1 MKYSRNLS
9 KAVSLAMAML
19 IALMPIAGAARI
31 SGYAVATMSTL
42 DIEASLPQYAKSPT
56 IVVEGRTKPLASVH
70 VYVNDA
76 RVRVGNAANDGTFK
90 FTGIPIKEGENTV
103 RLEPHEGTATGTVR
117 DYKVTLDTKP
127 PVVKYE
133 KEIPASTTANS
144 ITISGDVNEHVTI
157 KYRAI
162 NKQDTKAPDLIGN
175 LRVNKAEQTAMELV
189 WDPSTATDLKEYL
202 VERNGRR
209 IAISSVPTYRDIN
222 LKPGTEYSYSVSAV
236 DTSCNVG
243 VSADI
248 LTSTKTGGNATA
260 ILPPEVNLSCETPY
274 QVTTAGSPFSIT
286 IPLIAGNNEVE
297 VIFEDAAGNRETFAQ
312 TVRMD
317 NAGPKFLET
326 NLDKISPS
334 YIPDVTIKGKLDEQA
349 TVFVFINDEKTPS
362 EHKVTD
368 ADGSFSIKT
377 KLRTDVRIKK
387 GPQKTTVEVGEG
399 WANKIRLEAIDLA
412 GNKATFG
419 PHDVDFLLCGLG
431 TWWIANVGEALPNI
445 MLPRLMIQ
453 GIQQIGIP
461 FNISYIGSN
470 TVKLGRVDVRPIMLA
485 KGGEK
490 DYDHDWVNVQSFTRV
505 KGPKDTVG
513 YVQIQFENVEPLP
526 DSPDAGPNEK
536 ERALSKH
543 RIGECLVPGV
553 GCVKL
558 FLQMEIQFQEIMQI
572 RPTDPKMPVV
582 TPQIIP
588 RTQKVCL
595 PIEVAI
601 DQTIPNDIIPK
612 GMLRQAVALTGKAI
626 NLIDKV
632 LKPITTIGEYVL
644 YGCLASNVWLMFNF
658 FSEKL
663 ACEGTALTG
672 GWNPAVAEAGICDA
686 VYGSGAGQKSDATKK
701 SACDKCQKT
710 IESRKKFETDI
721 MHGLCDRIGCPSA
734 PTLSYYIKG
743 QVGNAQELG
752 IENVNSNPELAK
764 WAVDGR
770 IYSGNDCAFSYRT
783 TTGKG
788 QMDYITPTY
797 VGSTSI
803 MNTVVNRPQGI
814 SDAEYAT
821 LRQSAQTPYNK
832 LGIKEL
838 FGIAKG
844 NTPTAFPSGPDAKEC
859 KKTLHPAHPNC
870 CGLQYQREWS
880 SACGV
885 GTTLGADLDL
895 FDELKESTCLAAQ
908 QANSQDMKDL
918 KCNALWN
925 SVAGF
930 CEGKTGTA
938 NAVPISLDAV
948 WSDGPLP
955 TRPGADNNEVFLFVI
970 PRDYTAGR
978 TSLASPAIPLLG
990 GGGTTPGYSIYA
1002 GYASRTPTFERMS
1015 DQEKGITARDPTKL
1029 YQYKLN
1035 SGLTAAFEVDV
1046 SSCFGQGPV
1055 VRAEKSATA
1064 EKTDQ
1069 ETQIA
1074 CLNEKL
1080 CKGRTDSG
1088 YTIKPCERAN
1098 LQIAWQKI
1106 NDIVAVPD
1114 QQYIVRPMSGFLRS
1128 IQCVCLPAVT
1138 SYLHMWRSV
1147 LGAFHAC
1154 FTKILLT
1161 GEGSAGFCAAKLS
1174 GTICDLLYEAI
1185 SCFTEKFN
1193 SPGVG
1198 ERAEGD
1204 LGFGNILGAMTG
1216 AGTAV
1221 SRSVTER
1228 YGTAGPFQ
1236 SLFSERKLVHAICIW
1251 AFTGTWDLNM
1261 QGLFQQQ
1268 VEEIPVD
1275 TEGALTTCE
1284 RTFISY
1290 DPTTSPSGLTT
1301 WAYRIAGGLIAG
1313 ADVRYRL
1320 VLKCSSGFNC
1330 DPRTYV
1336 DGKCDCSGKEQV
1348 IPISS
1353 PELGRGMAKKFDL
1366 VNFDAPFVVSP
1377 QNSYDMAG
1385 YRYDA
1390 ASLEWDWT
1398 DLQTKQQRTGKAEC
1412 SIRETM
1418 GGNAPVFCALDAF
1431 SGKFRCMFGEQES
1444 GIRITDPQPLYPDNQ
1459 SVFALTDSLNFT
1471 MNVKQKFPE
1480 EKRAQTSATKFM
1492 TYEIRDAAGKVVEG
1506 SFEDGTIRPLQTTI
1520 DDVSSNYR
1528 LATNGVYTERVPE
1541 PVDETPLAKFKLNED
1556 TIKRHS
1562 LSTTEGVQQRMWGV
1576 DTLKRFVTFLNVKE
1590 GNLAATAKYRFLINF
1605 PDYGK
1610 NPTAGDA
1617 KYEIRLINPS
1627 APDTLEPTAQKGWLN
1642 YAGEVLATGQQSTE
1656 LPTNDVSFTY
1666 KSGFKDVSGS
1676 IQFSRIVFN
1685 VNALQI
1691 LVTYTPPEDKA
1702 GTAGCNADKTLTWK
1716 AIFTVYDADR
1726 QGRQTEQVSTD
1737 PETGEQQQ
1745 KQVTFQVRC
1754 ASKSQ
1759 VAKIT
1764 VAPVAFE
1771 AAVTGLIALINKAK
1785 TDEQTALNEIASMKT
1800 RQDVA
1805 KITTYLKALAQNERD
1820 ALVAINVSARS
1831 IKDEARR
1838 TSVQNLP
1845 LISALE
1851 PAAKS
1856 FEASIKVLE
1865 AALPGDIATR
1875 VNEELAKTETT
1886 LKDLQSKKDDALARL
1901 SGQTVESLS
1910 YVEDT
1915 CKDVKTI
1922 ASAATSMTLPT
1933 EMYGRFKEAGYDTTD
1948 KIKAVCGIP
1957 QDYDLKIRVE
1967 PITTATTSSTTAAQT
1982 GGTAPAGQPL
1992 PAITYET
1999 APSAATVKQKLQG
2012 QVAYIKLA
2020 NTWSFTPNVGA
2031 AKITF
2036 EPGTQ
2041 IKFIKT
2047 VETTET
2053 APGFWTPQ
2061 AYANPGQANLV
2072 EVSTTAGVYDLNMI
2086 SFFADAG
2093 WAFIP

>member
-1 MKYSRNLS
+1 
-9 KAVSLAMAML
+9 
-19 IALMPIAGAARI
+19 MPRAGAARI

-56 IVVEGRTKPLASVH
+56 IIVEGRTKPLASVH

-76 RVRVGNAANDGTFK
+76 RVRVGNAANDGTFR

-103 RLEPHEGTATGTVR
+103 RLEPHEGTATGTAR

-144 ITISGDVNEHVTI
+144 ITISGDVNEKVTI

-260 ILPPEVNLSCETPY
+260 VLPPEVNLSCETPY

-297 VIFEDAAGNRETFAQ
+297 VIFEDAAGNRETFTQ

-334 YIPDVTIKGKLDEQA
+334 YIPDITIKGKLDEQA

-377 KLRTDVRIKK
+377 KLRTDIRIKK
-387 GPQKTTVEVGEG
+387 GTQKTTVEVGEG

-445 MLPRLMIQ
+445 MLPRLMVQ

-490 DYDHDWVNVQSFTRV
+490 DYDHDWVNVQSFTRA

-513 YVQIQFENVEPLP
+513 YVQIQFENVDPLP
-526 DSPDAGPNEK
+526 DKPEAGPNEK
-536 ERALSKH
+536 EKALSGH
-543 RIGECLVPGV
+543 RRGECLVPGT

-572 RPTDPKMPVV
+572 KPTDPTRPVV

-601 DQTIPNDIIPK
+601 DQTIPNDVIPK
-612 GMLRQAVALTGKAI
+612 GLLRQAVALTGKAI

-663 ACEGTALTG
+663 ACEGNALTG

-734 PTLSYYIKG
+734 PTLSYYIKSE
-743 QVGNAQELG
+743 VGNAQELG
-752 IENVNSNPELAK
+752 IENVNSNPALAK

-770 IYSGNDCAFSYRT
+770 IYAGNDCAFSYRT

-797 VGSTSI
+797 EGSGQVLGYRPNEAERSI
-803 MNTVVNRPQGI
+803 LASQ
-814 SDAEYAT
+814 
-821 LRQSAQTPYNK
+821 K

-844 NTPTAFPSGPDAKEC
+844 NTPTAFPSGPNAKDC
-859 KKTLHPAHPNC
+859 KATLHPAHPNC
-870 CGLQYQREWS
+870 CGLQYQKEWS

-885 GTTLGADLDL
+885 GTVVGEGLDL
-895 FDELKESTCLAAQ
+895 FDELKESTCLSAQ
-908 QANSQDMKDL
+908 QANSADLKDL

-930 CEGKTGTA
+930 CEGKTGEP

-955 TRPGADNNEVFLFVI
+955 SRPGADNNEVFLFVI
-970 PRDYTAGR
+970 PNQFASSRA
-978 TSLASPAIPLLG
+978 SLASPSIALLG
-990 GGGTTPGYSIYA
+990 GGGTAQGYSIYA
-1002 GYASRTPTFERMS
+1002 GYAARTPTFEKMT
-1015 DQEKGITARDPTKL
+1015 DQEKGITARNPNKL
-1029 YQYKLN
+1029 YQYKLS
-1035 SGLTAAFEVDV
+1035 SGLTASFEVDV
-1046 SSCFGQGPV
+1046 SECFGQGPV
-1055 VRAEKSATA
+1055 VRAEKSKTA
-1064 EKTDQ
+1064 EKMDQ
-1069 ETQIA
+1069 EKQIA
-1074 CLNEKL
+1074 CLNDKL

-1088 YTIKPCERAN
+1088 YAIKPCERTN
-1098 LQIAWQKI
+1098 LQNAWQKV

-1193 SPGVG
+1193 APGVG
-1198 ERAEGD
+1198 ERASGD

-1330 DPRTYV
+1330 DPRAYV

-1385 YRYDA
+1385 YRYDT

-1492 TYEIRDAAGKVVEG
+1492 TYEIRDASGKVVEG

-1541 PVDETPLAKFKLNED
+1541 LIDETPLAKFKLNED

-1562 LSTTEGVQQRMWGV
+1562 SSTTEGVTQRMWGV
-1576 DTLKRFVTFLNVKE
+1576 ETLKKFVTFLNVKE
-1590 GNLAATAKYRFLINF
+1590 GNLAATAKYRFLISF

-1627 APDTLEPTAQKGWLN
+1627 APDNLEPTAQKGWLN

-1676 IQFSRIVFN
+1676 IQFSRVVFN

-1691 LVTYTPPEDKA
+1691 LVTYNPPGDKA
-1702 GTAGCNADKTLTWK
+1702 GAAGCNAEKQLTWK

-1745 KQVTFQVRC
+1745 KQITFQVQC

-1759 VAKIT
+1759 VAKI
-1764 VAPVAFE
+1764 AAPPVAFD
-1771 AAVTGLIALINKAK
+1771 AAVKTLITDFTTLRETTAKQITELDAYAKDSNSDTALMAAQQKVIETLNGIASDKRDISIALSA
-1785 TDEQTALNEIASMKT
+1785 
-1800 RQDVA
+1800 V
-1805 KITTYLKALAQNERD
+1805 
-1820 ALVAINVSARS
+1820 ARS
-1831 IKDEARR
+1831 INDPARKA
-1838 TSVQNLP
+1838 SVQNLAVFKQ
-1845 LISALE
+1845 ITDTATMIDNSV
-1851 PAAKS
+1851 KT
-1856 FEASIKVLE
+1856 IQ
-1865 AALPGDIATR
+1865 AALPGEAPKVR
-1875 VNEELAKTETT
+1875 
-1886 LKDLQSKKDDALARL
+1886 
-1901 SGQTVESLS
+1901 
-1910 YVEDT
+1910 DT
-1915 CKDVKTI
+1915 
-1922 ASAATSMTLPT
+1922 
-1933 EMYGRFKEAGYDTTD
+1933 
-1948 KIKAVCGIP
+1948 IKAVMRQLGVLVAGAN
-1957 QDYDLKIRVE
+1957 DALKLLGAPTAVAPTAEEIAATKCIAPNE
-1967 PITTATTSSTTAAQT
+1967 CKEESMCTATFNLDV
-1982 GGTAPAGQPL
+1982 PAGTPL
-1992 PAITYET
+1992 G
-1999 APSAATVKQKLQG
+1999 KLDCTEG
-2012 QVAYIKLA
+2012 
-2020 NTWSFTPNVGA
+2020 
-2031 AKITF
+2031 KICC
-2036 EPGTQ
+2036 
-2041 IKFIKT
+2041 KK
-2047 VETTET
+2047 
-2053 APGFWTPQ
+2053 
-2061 AYANPGQANLV
+2061 
-2072 EVSTTAGVYDLNMI
+2072 
-2086 SFFADAG
+2086 
-2093 WAFIP
+2093 